1 MRELFLKIFGEHQAS
16 ENNGIA
22 LFSWAHILY
31 LVLIFGTIVLL
42 TILYFNKDKDK
53 KTHLLDIIAILIMV
67 SYIADFF
74 LQPFWHNGTL
84 EENGKLI
91 IDKLP
96 FHICT
101 ALCPLIAYARFS
113 KHGKVIKTPVMIL
126 SSLAPFMWLV
136 YPGTALDTDLA
147 FYSYEIVQL
156 FFYHGLVFIYGC
168 LALLL
173 QDEVLDIKKC
183 YKEAICIVCIALWAT
198 FGNLIYSEQGD
209 SGYNWF
215 FLRRPIFGF
224 IPESINPY
232 VIIVVMFLSCL
243 FVYGVN
249 YLVRYLVKLRKE
261 GKSKKIEALA

>member
-1 MRELFLKIFGEHQAS
+1 MRKLFLKIFGEHQAN
-16 ENNGIA
+16 EFNGIS
-22 LFSWAHILY
+22 LFSWTHILY
-31 LVLIFGTIVLL
+31 IVLILL
-42 TILYFNKDKDK
+42 TIVILTYIYFKKDQEK
-53 KTHLLDIIAILIMV
+53 KSHLLDIIAILILV
-67 SYIADFF
+67 SYLADFF

-84 EENGKLI
+84 EENGNLI

-126 SSLAPFMWLV
+126 SSLAPLMWLI

-147 FYSYEIVQL
+147 FYSYEIIQL

-183 YKEAICIVCIALWAT
+183 YKEAICVVGIALWAT
-198 FGNLIYSEQGD
+198 LGNILYSEEGD

-215 FLRRPIFGF
+215 FLKRPVFAF

-232 VIIVVMFLSCL
+232 VIVVVMFLSCL

-249 YLVRYLVKLRKE
+249 YLVRYLIKTKKVSKN
-261 GKSKKIEALA
+261 KSIEQVA